1 MPLFRQTTLPL
12 LASILMTLASRAQQT
27 GRDTQQEVLQI
38 GIQTGYRSENIRWS
52 IAGNLQGQDPNIY
65 SELIWRE
72 VNGLLCSAD
81 VRWRAYRSLEVSG
94 HFSMVSIS
102 AGKVTD
108 TDYHGDNRTA
118 PSYSGYFDAGNGS
131 LLSGDLQLG
140 YRLALGRGITLL
152 PALGYA
158 ADRQDLYLKPYE
170 GNAPTNLNSTY
181 LALWKGFLGSVTAL
195 FPLGGRWE
203 LDPSLA
209 YHQVTFDGTAD
220 WNLIDNF
227 QHPVSFKDHANG
239 FGLVPALEVLY
250 RLRRHWSIC
259 LHGSYGWWH
268 TGVGVDNLYL
278 SNGQTSLTQYN
289 GARRSGGEAGL
300 GFRLGL

>member
-1 MPLFRQTTLPL
+1 MPLFCQTTLLFLVFVLVTPGV
-12 LASILMTLASRAQQT
+12 RAQQA
-27 GRDTQQEVLQI
+27 GPDTQPEVLQV

-65 SELIWRE
+65 SELVWKQ
-72 VNGLLCSAD
+72 VNGLLCAAD
-81 VRWRAYRSLEVSG
+81 ARWRAYRSLEVTA
-94 HFSMVSIS
+94 HFSMISIS
-102 AGKVTD
+102 GGKVTD
-108 TDYHGDNRTA
+108 TDYRGDNRTE
-118 PSYSGYFDAGNGS
+118 PSYSGYFDAGQGS

-140 YRLALGRGITLL
+140 YRLALGKGITLI
-152 PALGYA
+152 PALGYG

-170 GNAPTNLNSTY
+170 GNAPAGLNSSY
-181 LALWKGFLGSVTAL
+181 VALWKGFLGSITAL

-203 LDPSLA
+203 VDPSFT

-220 WNLIDNF
+220 WNLIDDF
-227 QHPVSFKDHANG
+227 QHPVSFRDHANG

-250 RLRRHWSIC
+250 RLRRHWSIS

-268 TGVGVDNLYL
+268 TGTGVDNLYL
-278 SNGQTSLTQYN
+278 SSGQTSLTQYN
-289 GARRSGGEAGL
+289 GARRSGGEGGL